1 VLLEEMLVEARRKLG
16 GCDERI
22 GERCVSLLTILVEE
36 KMRKADEGRSVML
49 RKTVRSKETGRMRR
63 LGGCAGEW
71 GTKHANRDTFTVLL
85 GSH

>member
-1 VLLEEMLVEARRKLG
+1 
-16 GCDERI
+16 
-22 GERCVSLLTILVEE
+22 VEE